1 MKLYVEKSVW
11 TGKLR
16 NPDDSPIVEQ
26 KNFKFEPEKGKK
38 YVLDYI
44 ECKSIFGKPKM
55 KEKFCF
61 TIIDI
66 QDDYIIIKTN
76 KVMGENNVSPTR
88 AVEEGKK
95 EFKIEVGVKKILD
108 EPIYDVGKTYVF
120 ELK

>member
-1 MKLYVEKSVW
+1 
-11 TGKLR
+11 
-16 NPDDSPIVEQ
+16 
-26 KNFKFEPEKGKK
+26 
-38 YVLDYI
+38 
-44 ECKSIFGKPKM
+44 M
-55 KEKFCF
+55 KEKFYF

>member
-1 MKLYVEKSVW
+1 
-11 TGKLR
+11 
-16 NPDDSPIVEQ
+16 
-26 KNFKFEPEKGKK
+26 
-38 YVLDYI
+38 
-44 ECKSIFGKPKM
+44 M